1 MTKPGSI
8 AIEYTRL
15 TEGSPVRKY
24 VLDLYIAG
32 SAPRSRRAVV
42 NVRKICEGLLK
53 GLCDLQVIDIF
64 QQPLVAKTNQICA
77 VPTLIKKFP
86 DPTRLFIGDM
96 SNTDDILAA
105 ILD

>member
-1 MTKPGSI
+1 MEKPGSSTE
-8 AIEYTRL
+8 EYIRV
-15 TEGSPVRKY
+15 TEDTPKKY
-24 VLDLYIAG
+24 SLFLYIAG
-32 SAPRSRRAVV
+32 STPRSRRAVI

-53 GLCDLQVIDIF
+53 EICDLQVIDIF
-64 QQPLVAKTNQICA
+64 QQPLVAKTDQIIA

-86 DPTRLFIGDM
+86 NPSRLFIGDM